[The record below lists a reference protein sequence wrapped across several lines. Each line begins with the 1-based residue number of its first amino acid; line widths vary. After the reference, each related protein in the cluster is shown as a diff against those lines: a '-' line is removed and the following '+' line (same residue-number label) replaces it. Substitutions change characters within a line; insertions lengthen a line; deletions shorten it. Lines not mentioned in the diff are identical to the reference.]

1 MAIYHL
7 STRPIS
13 RSSGRSAVA
22 SIAYRAGIAITDERL
37 GKTYD
42 YTKRHGVLWTGL
54 SAPNDV
60 KIDRNE
66 LWNLAEKS
74 ENRSNSRTAREIVIN
89 IPHELM
95 QGNQSTGKMLAY
107 EFASKLSE
115 KYQIA
120 VDVAVHAPDKQGDN
134 RNFHA
139 HLLLTTRKIEQDRDG
154 KIKLTDKSQLEM
166 SNTQLKQAGLLS
178 NQDELKEIRKAWADL
193 TNEYLAEHGIDE
205 RIDYRSHKD
214 RGLDTLPT
222 VKMGWQAT
230 ELERKGIR
238 TDVGNKNR
246 NIKAYNASIALRDD
260 IQKQL
265 NQSKYKYHDITKTAQ
280 NHDSEQRPLHSTSQT
295 DRETGARIDSLQQS
309 RGGLLQ
315 ESIPTSSQSESRS
328 RATEPKL
335 TANEQQARKYHD
347 ELWEQQRAERELFKA
362 NLDNA
367 QKRTENAIEPHKSIS
382 ARVAPPNHKK
392 PQQSEIR
399 TSSEPIKNSIA
410 EKTALIREYGE
421 KVQATAKQILNNQ
434 LKALR
439 EKAKPILEKYNTLK
453 DNKPLLFGKDK
464 WEQDTSNTLKQYN
477 TIKNTHDSMKDKGIT
492 DDHYKQ
498 AREHIAKHEPSYHA
512 QVQQAIKELE
522 SITEAKVERQKENLK
537 AMTHQQRQE
546 VRSTSES
553 KLAKFKA
560 GTNKLAVELYHKATP
575 PNERAKPLFAHYA
588 EHDLT
593 EVQPYKELAKEQLL
607 KADPQLRQELA
618 IVREIINTLNEIEQ
632 AENLQKQIECIQEK
646 NINPSKGQTR

>member
-7 STRPIS
+7 STKPIS

-54 SAPNDV
+54 ATPNDV
-60 KIDRNE
+60 KIDRKA

-95 QGNQSTGKMLAY
+95 QGDQGTGKMLAY
-107 EFASKLSE
+107 EFASQLSE
-115 KYQIA
+115 KYQVA

-139 HLLLTTRKIEQDRDG
+139 HLLLTTRKIEQDRHG

-205 RIDYRSHKD
+205 RIDHRSHKD

-230 ELERKGIR
+230 ELERNGIR
-238 TDVGNKNR
+238 TDVGDKNR
-246 NIKAYNASIALRDD
+246 DIKAYNASIALRDD

-265 NQSKYKYHDITKTAQ
+265 NQSKDKY
-280 NHDSEQRPLHSTSQT
+280 HDSEQRPLYSTSRPYEATAGRADSLQQERGGVLQESSQYSRRSENHDTEQQPLHSTSQT

-315 ESIPTSSQSESRS
+315 ESIPTSSQSKSRS
-328 RATEPKL
+328 GATKPREPRL

-367 QKRTENAIEPHKSIS
+367 QKRTENAIEPRQDNQDNS
-382 ARVAPPNHKK
+382 ARVVPPT
-392 PQQSEIR
+392 PIR
-399 TSSEPIKNSIA
+399 PHNERVKLDIA
-410 EKTALIREYGE
+410 EKTALIREYSE
-421 KVQATAKQILNNQ
+421 KVQATAKQILDNQ

-439 EKAKPILEKYNTLK
+439 EKAKPILDKYNTLK
-453 DNKPLLFGKDK
+453 DNKPLLFGKK
-464 WEQDTSNTLKQYN
+464 QWEQDTNKTLEQYN
-477 TIKNTHDSMKDKGIT
+477 AIKNTHDSMKDKGVT
-492 DDHYKQ
+492 DEHTKQ
-498 AREHIAKHEPSYHA
+498 AIDQIAKQDPSYHA
-512 QVQQAIKELE
+512 QVQQAIKDVKAFEQ
-522 SITEAKVERQKENLK
+522 AKLD
-537 AMTHQQRQE
+537 
-546 VRSTSES
+546 
-553 KLAKFKA
+553 KLAREHGADKIAQNGNFYYGKIIKINDKGA
-560 GTNKLAVELYHKATP
+560 YQQTNDGIVLHPTYANSKSLTLGKNYDLDYRETEKTGQVYSRESYEISLPTKSQ
-575 PNERAKPLFAHYA
+575 ERH
-588 EHDLT
+588 
-593 EVQPYKELAKEQLL
+593 
-607 KADPQLRQELA
+607 R
-618 IVREIINTLNEIEQ
+618 
-632 AENLQKQIECIQEK
+632 
-646 NINPSKGQTR
+646 

>member
-7 STRPIS
+7 STKPIS

-54 SAPNDV
+54 ATPNDV

-95 QGNQSTGKMLAY
+95 QGDLGTGNMLAH
-107 EFASKLSE
+107 EFASQLSE
-115 KYQIA
+115 KYQVA

-139 HLLLTTRKIEQDRDG
+139 HLLLTTRKIEQDRHG

-205 RIDYRSHKD
+205 RIDHRSHKD

-246 NIKAYNASIALRDD
+246 DIKAHNANLVQEKILESEIVIQQTLKNASKTSVEERNGISDRVTPSTPKKSQQRENIPSSVDVKLDNPQDPQKSSTNGQDWRSQYEAWKAQKNIPVSEQTIQPPNAL
-260 IQKQL
+260 QTLEQSAM
-265 NQSKYKYHDITKTAQ
+265 SKY
-280 NHDSEQRPLHSTSQT
+280 EQWKAEKALAEKQT
-295 DRETGARIDSLQQS
+295 QRE
-309 RGGLLQ
+309 
-315 ESIPTSSQSESRS
+315 
-328 RATEPKL
+328 
-335 TANEQQARKYHD
+335 
-347 ELWEQQRAERELFKA
+347 AER
-362 NLDNA
+362 
-367 QKRTENAIEPHKSIS
+367 
-382 ARVAPPNHKK
+382 
-392 PQQSEIR
+392 
-399 TSSEPIKNSIA
+399 
-410 EKTALIREYGE
+410 
-421 KVQATAKQILNNQ
+421 
-434 LKALR
+434 
-439 EKAKPILEKYNTLK
+439 
-453 DNKPLLFGKDK
+453 
-464 WEQDTSNTLKQYN
+464 
-477 TIKNTHDSMKDKGIT
+477 
-492 DDHYKQ
+492 
-498 AREHIAKHEPSYHA
+498 
-512 QVQQAIKELE
+512 
-522 SITEAKVERQKENLK
+522 
-537 AMTHQQRQE
+537 QRQ
-546 VRSTSES
+546 
-553 KLAKFKA
+553 LAQRQIKP
-560 GTNKLAVELYHKATP
+560 TP
-575 PNERAKPLFAHYA
+575 KYDNDIGFSP
-588 EHDLT
+588 
-593 EVQPYKELAKEQLL
+593 
-607 KADPQLRQELA
+607 
-618 IVREIINTLNEIEQ
+618 
-632 AENLQKQIECIQEK
+632 
-646 NINPSKGQTR
+646 

>member
-7 STRPIS
+7 STKPIS

-42 YTKRHGVLWTGL
+42 YSKRHGVLWTGL
-54 SAPNDV
+54 ATPNDV

-95 QGNQSTGKMLAY
+95 QGDQGTGKMLAY
-107 EFASKLSE
+107 EFASQLSE
-115 KYQIA
+115 KYQVA

-139 HLLLTTRKIEQDRDG
+139 HLLLTTRKIEQDRHG

-205 RIDYRSHKD
+205 RIDHRSHKD

-230 ELERKGIR
+230 ELERNGIR
-238 TDVGNKNR
+238 TDVGDKNR
-246 NIKAYNASIALRDD
+246 DIKAYNASIALRDD

-265 NQSKYKYHDITKTAQ
+265 NQSKDKY
-280 NHDSEQRPLHSTSQT
+280 HDSEQRPLYSTSRPYEAT
-295 DRETGARIDSLQQS
+295 AGRADSLQQE
-309 RGGLLQ
+309 RGGVLQ
-315 ESIPTSSQSESRS
+315 ESSQYSRRSENHDTEQQPLHSPSYADPRTAERTDSLQQGRRGISEGSIQGTSQSKSRS
-328 RATEPKL
+328 GATKPKL
-335 TANEQQARKYHD
+335 TANEPQARKYHD
-347 ELWEQQRAERELFKA
+347 ELWEQQRAERELFKE

-367 QKRTENAIEPHKSIS
+367 QKRTENAIEPHQDNS
-382 ARVAPPNHKK
+382 ARVTPTK
-392 PQQSEIR
+392 
-399 TSSEPIKNSIA
+399 PIKSLKTHNRPHNERVKLDIA
-410 EKTALIREYGE
+410 EKTLLIREYGE
-421 KVQATAKQILNNQ
+421 KVQATTKQILDNQ

-453 DNKPLLFGKDK
+453 DSKPLLFGKDK
-464 WEQDTSNTLKQYN
+464 WEQDTSNALKQYN
-477 TIKNTHDSMKDKGIT
+477 AIKNTHDSMKDKGVT
-492 DDHYKQ
+492 DEHTKQ
-498 AREHIAKHEPSYHA
+498 AIDQIAKNEPSYHA
-512 QVQQAIKELE
+512 QVQQAIKDIKAFEQ
-522 SITEAKVERQKENLK
+522 AKLD
-537 AMTHQQRQE
+537 
-546 VRSTSES
+546 
-553 KLAKFKA
+553 KLAREHGADFHAQLDERYSGKILRADDK
-560 GTNKLAVELYHKATP
+560 GVLQQTSDGIVYHPPLSRLEQGKSYNLTNKGE
-575 PNERAKPLFAHYA
+575 HY
-588 EHDLT
+588 
-593 EVQPYKELAKEQLL
+593 EVQQSYDYQIPTKNQE
-607 KADPQLRQELA
+607 PQ
-618 IVREIINTLNEIEQ
+618 
-632 AENLQKQIECIQEK
+632 
-646 NINPSKGQTR
+646 KGR